1 MSKYNKIKFEENK
14 GVIWNENTCN
24 PCGCKERV
32 AFSNNMINFY
42 NEKHREDMLLFF
54 VYITKIETCFLFF
67 STIRTIKSKIFL
79 DVCDI

>member
-42 NEKHREDMLLFF
+42 NEKHREDMLLF
-54 VYITKIETCFLFF
+54 LF
-67 STIRTIKSKIFL
+67 T
-79 DVCDI
+79 